1 MSVAGPRLA
10 GGLVDDT
17 GLGTATWV
25 ITGTVCS
32 VTLAAGASS
41 HYLFATSFGF
51 SIPSDSSVQGIR
63 VAVGH
68 LANVATL
75 RDSAVKLLKAGVVTG
90 SSEALGT
97 AWPELFASTNY
108 GGASDL
114 WASTWT
120 PSEVNAGGFG
130 VGFAAVNTDAIV
142 PGIATAQDISI
153 QVDYALSQTG
163 PTESSL
169 KKSYAQMMGI
179 GRF

>member
-1 MSVAGPRLA
+1 MAVAGPRLA

-25 ITGTVCS
+25 ITGTVCA
-32 VTLAAGASS
+32 VTLTAGASS

-51 SIPSDSSVQGIR
+51 SLPSDSSVQGIR
-63 VAVGH
+63 VAIGH

-75 RDSAVKLLKAGVVTG
+75 RDSAVRLLKAGVVTG
-90 SSEALGT
+90 SSEALGA
-97 AWPELFASTNY
+97 AWPELLASTDY

-114 WASTWT
+114 WDSTWA
-120 PSEVNAGGFG
+120 PSDVNGGGFG
-130 VGFAAVNTDAIV
+130 VGFAAVNTDALV

-153 QVDYALSQTG
+153 RVDYALSQTG
-163 PTESSL
+163 PTESAL
-169 KKSYAQMMGI
+169 KKSYGHMLGI